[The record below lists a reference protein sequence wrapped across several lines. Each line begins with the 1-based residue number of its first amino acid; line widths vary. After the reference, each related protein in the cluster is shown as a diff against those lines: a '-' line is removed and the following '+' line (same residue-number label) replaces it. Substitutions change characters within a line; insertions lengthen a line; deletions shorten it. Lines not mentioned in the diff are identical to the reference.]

1 MRKSHDPVSGIEQ
14 TLVDA
19 HKSLSVARDQERV
32 YIRQLMPRTVYS
44 FNISAKFIDGS
55 WGPVVQLHAETTSDG
70 QSALYCCSLVQL
82 LMLFITYQCIDVALA
97 SIGDHCVLARDFPF
111 HSRLCPLPLLHSPPH
126 FCVFFS
132 FRATFHSPFSSTFCF
147 PAPFRLGSCPPADY
161 PVHSSLFPSPLISIF
176 LSTSHFPPLLFA
188 LPAAQFRLLSFFLSR
203 RCLSLLSPFIHPSPS
218 I

>member
-70 QSALYCCSLVQL
+70 QSALHCCCLVQL
-82 LMLFITYQCIDVALA
+82 FMLFITYQCIDVPLA
-97 SIGDHCVLARDFPF
+97 SIGVHCVLAHCILARDIDVPLASIGVHCILARDIDVLLASIGTVSLLAISTY
-111 HSRLCPLPLLHSPPH
+111 HSPLLASTVSLLTISTYHSP
-126 FCVFFS
+126 
-132 FRATFHSPFSSTFCF
+132 
-147 PAPFRLGSCPPADY
+147 
-161 PVHSSLFPSPLISIF
+161 
-176 LSTSHFPPLLFA
+176 LLAFTV
-188 LPAAQFRLLSFFLSR
+188 
-203 RCLSLLSPFIHPSPS
+203 SLLAISRARIQCQ
-218 I
+218 